1 MEGDDLLSVEEFK
14 ALLEKIPGL
23 KFSIVQVESIVN
35 YLDGDGNG
43 DIDLME
49 LDHAIKKAHRKHVG
63 RDPMHLIADKLVK
76 DPYSNI
82 LLLPT
87 SRAFQEVRPKKDL
100 RS

>member
-1 MEGDDLLSVEEFK
+1 M
-14 ALLEKIPGL
+14 
-23 KFSIVQVESIVN
+23 N
-35 YLDGDGNG
+35 HLDGDGNG

-63 RDPMHLIADKLVK
+63 RDPMHLIADKLMK
-76 DPYSNI
+76 DPYSKI

-87 SRAFQEVRPKKDL
+87 SRAFQEVRPKKNP